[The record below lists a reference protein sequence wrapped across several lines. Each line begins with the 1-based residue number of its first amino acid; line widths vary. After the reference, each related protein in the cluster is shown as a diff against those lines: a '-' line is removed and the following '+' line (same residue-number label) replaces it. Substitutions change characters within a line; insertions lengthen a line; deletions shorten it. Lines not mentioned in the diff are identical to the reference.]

1 MATTLLEPQLLAR
14 LERLRLTSRRLR
26 FGAARG
32 ETRTRRRGSSLE
44 FSDYRAYQP
53 GDDFRYIDW
62 NAYGRF
68 HKLFVKLFTAEEDL
82 TLHLLVDTS
91 ASMGYGS
98 PTKLEYS
105 VKLAAAL
112 GYIAISNLDRV
123 GVAAFGDGLGP
134 RLAPE
139 RRKNHVLT
147 LFDYLSA
154 LKGGGTTS
162 FNAALTDYARQ
173 ATKTGLAVVISD
185 LLDEEGY
192 SQGLSALDSAGFE
205 VAVLH
210 VLDDSEL
217 DPDLRSGSYRLVD
230 AETRR
235 VSEVHLD
242 GAGRREYREALGAY
256 LSEIEAFCLD
266 KRIEY
271 LRTTTSVPIEE
282 IVFDYLRRGPLL
294 S

>member
-1 MATTLLEPQLLAR
+1 MHQTLLEPELLAR
-14 LERLRLTSRRLR
+14 LERLRLNSRRLR
-26 FGAARG
+26 FGASRG
-32 ETRTRRRGSSLE
+32 ETRTKRRGSSLE

-68 HKLFVKLFTAEEDL
+68 HRLFVKLFTAEEDL
-82 TLHLLVDTS
+82 TLHLLIDTS
-91 ASMGYGS
+91 ASMGFGT
-98 PTKLEYS
+98 PTKLSYA

-112 GYIAISNLDRV
+112 GYIAIANLDRV

-134 RLAPE
+134 RLSPE
-139 RRKNHVLT
+139 RRKNHVFT

-154 LKGGGTTS
+154 LKVSGGTG
-162 FNAALTDYARQ
+162 FNNAVTEYARR
-173 ATKTGLAVVISD
+173 ARKTGLAVIVSD
-185 LLDEEGY
+185 MLDEEGY
-192 SQGLSALDSAGFE
+192 SEGLAALSSVGFDI
-205 VAVLH
+205 AVLH

-217 DPDLRSGSYRLVD
+217 DPDLRAGSYRLVD
-230 AETRR
+230 SETRR

-242 GAGRREYREALGAY
+242 GATRREYREALGAY
-256 LSEIEAFCLD
+256 LSEVESFCLD
-266 KRIEY
+266 KGIEY
-271 LRTTTSVPIEE
+271 LRTTTSVPVEE